1 MGLSSLTNSLNASGS
16 CRYHLGIHKD
26 LARSTLSY
34 ANNHRSCEVFEK
46 LFYALHETLDK
57 GGRKKLR
64 KNFYAI
70 DATEITLNIR
80 DFPWAL
86 FHSAIGGIKIHLKYD
101 INNSVP
107 DYLFMTNANEHE
119 NHTLNDMQFIKDD
132 TAAFKKA
139 SGRKALLQS
148 SFVV

>member
-1 MGLSSLTNSLNASGS
+1 M
-16 CRYHLGIHKD
+16 
-26 LARSTLSY
+26 
-34 ANNHRSCEVFEK
+34 
-46 LFYALHETLDK
+46 
-57 GGRKKLR
+57 
-64 KNFYAI
+64 
-70 DATEITLNIR
+70 
-80 DFPWAL
+80 
-86 FHSAIGGIKIHLKYD
+86 KYD

-132 TAAFKKA
+132 TAAFKKP

>member
-1 MGLSSLTNSLNASGS
+1 MLKLQILMGLSSLTNSLNASGS
-16 CRYHLGIHKD
+16 CRYHLGIQM
-26 LARSTLSY
+26 
-34 ANNHRSCEVFEK
+34 
-46 LFYALHETLDK
+46 
-57 GGRKKLR
+57 
-64 KNFYAI
+64 
-70 DATEITLNIR
+70 
-80 DFPWAL
+80 
-86 FHSAIGGIKIHLKYD
+86 KYD

-132 TAAFKKA
+132 TAAFKKP